1 MDREPWRVQS
11 MGSQRVVHDWATEG
25 NWLISGIWTIY
36 YPPCSGYRF
45 PSPFSSACMIY
56 YHDLIVLSLPMTEKS
71 QIPVNPAFK
80 SSVPHLGNGYSWIK
94 PTKLCIF
101 MMPLWSLWF
110 PPHGN
115 PHSCL
120 PTSSSLAFIHSYLKL
135 PEKAMAPHSS
145 IFAWKIPWTKE
156 PGRLQSMGLLRVG
169 HNWATSLSLFTFMHW
184 RRKWQPTPV
193 EWRIPGMGEPG
204 GLLSMGSH
212 RVGHDWSDLPGAAS
226 QTSFSSWNF
235 LLSKMLNDLSSAFPW
250 WNLTFMPAEAFLIHS
265 CSPNSTYSD
274 IFAKWMKEPILLR
287 MG

>member
-1 MDREPWRVQS
+1 MLGNIEGWRRRGQQRMGWLDGITNAMDMSLTKPWELVMDREAWRVQS

-36 YPPCSGYRF
+36 YPPCSRYRF
-45 PSPFSSACMIY
+45 PSPFSSACVIY
-56 YHDLIVLSLPMTEKS
+56 YHDLIVLSLPMTEKY

-80 SSVPHLGNGYSWIK
+80 SSVPHLGNGCSWIK

-110 PPHGN
+110 PPHQN

-145 IFAWKIPWTKE
+145 TFAWKIPWTKE

-193 EWRIPGMGEPG
+193 FLPWESQGQ
-204 GLLSMGSH
+204 GSL
-212 RVGHDWSDLPGAAS
+212 VGCYLWGRTESDTTEATYQEQHLKLH
-226 QTSFSSWNF
+226 F
-235 LLSKMLNDLSSAFPW
+235 LHG
-250 WNLTFMPAEAFLIHS
+250 TFY
-265 CSPNSTYSD
+265 CQ
-274 IFAKWMKEPILLR
+274 KC
-287 MG
+287 

>member
-1 MDREPWRVQS
+1 MLGNIEGWRRGQQRMGWLDGITNAMDMSLTKPWELVMDREAWRVQS

-36 YPPCSGYRF
+36 YPPCSLYRF
-45 PSPFSSACMIY
+45 PSPFSSACVIY

-80 SSVPHLGNGYSWIK
+80 SSVLHLGNGCSWIK

-110 PPHGN
+110 PPHRN

-193 EWRIPGMGEPG
+193 FLPWESQGQ
-204 GLLSMGSH
+204 GSL
-212 RVGHDWSDLPGAAS
+212 VGCYLWGRTESDTIEATYQEQHLKLH
-226 QTSFSSWNF
+226 F
-235 LLSKMLNDLSSAFPW
+235 LHG
-250 WNLTFMPAEAFLIHS
+250 TFY
-265 CSPNSTYSD
+265 CQ
-274 IFAKWMKEPILLR
+274 KC
-287 MG
+287 